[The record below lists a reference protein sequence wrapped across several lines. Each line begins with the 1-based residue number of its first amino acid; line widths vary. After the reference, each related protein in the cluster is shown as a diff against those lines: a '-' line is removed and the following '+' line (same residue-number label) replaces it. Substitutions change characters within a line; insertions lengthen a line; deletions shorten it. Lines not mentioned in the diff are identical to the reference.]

1 MSKQRVTQRVKK
13 RFTSEVNIIDFQPYL
28 PQKKQRVQLSPRNA
42 NQELYVRKLQDDA
55 KSIKLEKGIF
65 ITSPIFN
72 IGSFALLIVL
82 SGLYAFFWS
91 HLFFIKTNK

>member
-1 MSKQRVTQRVKK
+1 MGLTALISMV
-13 RFTSEVNIIDFQPYL
+13 IIAIVSLNENKD
-28 PQKKQRVQLSPRNA
+28 K
-42 NQELYVRKLQDDA
+42 DDA

-82 SGLYAFFWS
+82 SGLYAFFW
-91 HLFFIKTNK
+91 

>member
-1 MSKQRVTQRVKK
+1 MKELLKQEIKEMIK
-13 RFTSEVNIIDFQPYL
+13 ENKD
-28 PQKKQRVQLSPRNA
+28 K
-42 NQELYVRKLQDDA
+42 DDA

-82 SGLYAFFWS
+82 SGLYAFFW
-91 HLFFIKTNK
+91 